1 MQPSTTKSEIFASLS
16 RPDRTGAPKY
26 MRLSALLTQAIM
38 SGHWKAGDKLPTEEE
53 LVGMTPFSLGTIQ
66 RALKIL
72 VDQGVVVR
80 HHGLGS
86 YVAETELRLEDPWHC
101 RFLDSDGESF
111 LPVYSKVLDRAR
123 IKTRGEWSRYFPDA
137 GDNLV
142 LITRI
147 INVNGEFDVLVRF
160 YMDARILPRLAKAPL
175 RSLDGVNFKTII
187 ARELSVPIT
196 RITHDVRLMTFTA
209 ETAATLGTRAD
220 ATGLF
225 MQAAAMMGDSTC
237 VYYQEFSI
245 PMTNRVLSIP
255 DQLPKMVQTIR

>member
-1 MQPSTTKSEIFASLS
+1 MESSTDKSTIFAALA

-26 MRLSALLTQAIM
+26 MRLSAMLTQAIG

-53 LVGMTPFSLGTIQ
+53 LVEMTPFSLGTIQ
-66 RALKIL
+66 RALKTL

-80 HHGLGS
+80 RHGLGS
-86 YVAETELRLEDPWHC
+86 FVAETELRLEDPWHC
-101 RFLDSDGESF
+101 RFLDSDGASF

-123 IKTRGEWSRYFPDA
+123 IKTHGEWSRYFPNA
-137 GDNLV
+137 GDHLV

-147 INVNGEFDVLVRF
+147 INVNNEFDVLVRF
-160 YMDARILPRLAKAPL
+160 YMDSRMLPKLSTAPL
-175 RSLDGVNFKTII
+175 RTLDGLNFKTVIVG
-187 ARELSVPIT
+187 ELRVPIT
-196 RITHDVRLMTFTA
+196 RITHDVRMVSFDA
-209 ETAATLGTRAD
+209 DTAATLGTRKG

-245 PMTNRVLSIP
+245 KMTDRVLSIP
-255 DQLPKMVQTIR
+255 DQLPKMF